1 MRGLWL
7 IAVLMVPLHGEVV
20 DRLAIAVGH
29 QVITQLQLDEEL
41 RVIALM
47 NHQPIK
53 RTLEERRA
61 AADRLVEQ
69 LLIKHEM
76 EVSRYPLP
84 SDEDVSKYLQQV
96 SDQNGGVAG
105 LAKALRSYDLT
116 ENTLRQHLELQL
128 TTLRFVEYRF
138 QPDAAVSDV
147 DVEAANRREVAGW
160 RATHGGD
167 PPTLEAS
174 RERIRSALLEERT
187 SAALDAWLAESRTQV
202 NIVYLDKALQ

>member
-1 MRGLWL
+1 
-7 IAVLMVPLHGEVV
+7 
-20 DRLAIAVGH
+20 
-29 QVITQLQLDEEL
+29 
-41 RVIALM
+41 
-47 NHQPIK
+47 
-53 RTLEERRA
+53 
-61 AADRLVEQ
+61 
-69 LLIKHEM
+69 
-76 EVSRYPLP
+76 
-84 SDEDVSKYLQQV
+84 
-96 SDQNGGVAG
+96 
-105 LAKALRSYDLT
+105 
-116 ENTLRQHLELQL
+116 
-128 TTLRFVEYRF
+128 VEYRF